1 MHEITAKRW
10 ARTALI
16 AWLTATLLAT
26 GLLALSPSNA
36 YAAAKKAPKL
46 SATSKT
52 VLKGKTFTLKVKNA
66 GKAKVKWT
74 SSNKKV
80 ATVSKTGKVTAK
92 KAGKATITAK
102 VGKKKLT
109 CKVTVKGLTKAQ
121 KAKRSLNGWWHTWS
135 SGGHYMYIKD
145 GKAYLFLAHFDDSSG
160 TFVASPS
167 NVTKAKI
174 ALTRTKTSPGS
185 SEKRPGYRV
194 RVDKS
199 TYYYYDDDHRILEN
213 RYGKGYLGYSGS
225 SSMDKLK
232 SSDVPAN
239 LRKYVKWL

>member
-66 GKAKVKWT
+66 GKAKVKWA

-80 ATVSKTGKVTAK
+80 ATVSKAGKVTAK

-109 CKVTVKGLTKAQ
+109 CKVTVVSNKKELV
-121 KAKRSLNGWWHTWS
+121 KRSMNGWWHTGS
-135 SGGHYMYIKD
+135 AFGDYVYIRNGRMYRFHAKFDSDYMFTGYTTSRVSKSKLTLDRIKRSPLGGKS
-145 GKAYLFLAHFDDSSG
+145 AYLI
-160 TFVASPS
+160 
-167 NVTKAKI
+167 K
-174 ALTRTKTSPGS
+174 
-185 SEKRPGYRV
+185 
-194 RVDKS
+194 VDGEVW
-199 TYYYYDDDHRILEN
+199 YCYNDDDHKTLFSWD
-213 RYGKGYLGYSGS
+213 GTSYSGGGS
-225 SSMDKLK
+225 LYRASTAE
-232 SSDVPAN
+232 VPSN
-239 LRKYVKWL
+239 LRKYTKNH

>member
-1 MHEITAKRW
+1 MQETTAKLW

-52 VLKGKTFTLKVKNA
+52 VLKGKTFTLKVKN
-66 GKAKVKWT
+66 
-74 SSNKKV
+74 
-80 ATVSKTGKVTAK
+80 
-92 KAGKATITAK
+92 AGKATITAK

-160 TFVASPS
+160 TFVASTS